1 MVEQHSSVDAA
12 AQTKLVHA
20 DSVEDAPKLLRE
32 AHAAGQAV
40 LPCGKRSRQAR
51 IAPTAK
57 ADCWLS
63 LARCDRLLWLDAED
77 QTCEVQAG
85 MSMASL
91 QQHLQGTGLE
101 LALMCRGAETGTLG
115 GLFLSAEPSLLAS
128 SCGPSRDFVLGG
140 GWILANG
147 TAVRSGARVVKSV
160 AGYDVTRL
168 LLGSRGQLAINTSL
182 ILRLR
187 PAPRELHYYSVEAAS
202 WPELRNQLAP
212 ARLLFPS
219 EENGNML
226 LQFAN
231 LKVQHAA
238 LEPVDFELAEQ
249 QRVAFVGQ
257 MTTQLPTPSPW
268 LEATAEA
275 CAPGAPH
282 FGRRP

>member
-1 MVEQHSSVDAA
+1 MADDNQAGAA
-12 AQTKLVHA
+12 VAPITVCA
-20 DSVEDAPKLLRE
+20 DSVEHASQLLQDAQ
-32 AHAAGQAV
+32 AAGQSV
-40 LPCGKRSRQAR
+40 LPCGNRSRQAR

-57 ADCWLS
+57 ADFWLS
-63 LARCDRLLWLDAED
+63 MATCQEMLWLDAED

-85 MSMASL
+85 MSMTGL
-91 QQHLQGTGLE
+91 NQHLNGTGLE
-101 LALMCRGAETGTLG
+101 LALMCRGAQTGTLG
-115 GLFLSAEPSLLAS
+115 GLFMSAEPSLLAS

-147 TAVRSGARVVKSV
+147 KSVRSGSRVVKSV

-168 LLGSRGQLAINTSL
+168 LLGSRGQLAINSSL

-202 WPELRNQLAP
+202 WPELREQVAP

-219 EENGNML
+219 KECGQML

-231 LKVQHAA
+231 LKVQHASLTA
-238 LEPVDFELAEQ
+238 VDFEQAEE
-249 QRVAFVGQ
+249 QRLEFVEQ
-257 MTTQLPTPSPW
+257 MTTKLPEPSPW
-268 LEATAEA
+268 LDATAEA
-275 CAPGAPH
+275 CAPGAAH

>member
-1 MVEQHSSVDAA
+1 MVDDNQGATAA
-12 AQTKLVHA
+12 ATPITVCA
-20 DSVEDAPKLLRE
+20 DSAEHASQLLQN
-32 AHAAGQAV
+32 AHAAGQSV
-40 LPCGKRSRQAR
+40 LPCGNQSRQAR

-63 LARCDRLLWLDAED
+63 MANCQKMLWLDAED

-85 MSMASL
+85 MTVTVL
-91 QQHLQGTGLE
+91 NQHLDGTGLE
-101 LALMCRGAETGTLG
+101 LALMCRGAQTGTLG
-115 GLFLSAEPSLLAS
+115 GLFMSAEPSLLAS

-147 TAVRSGARVVKSV
+147 KSVRSGSRVVKSV

-168 LLGSRGQLAINTSL
+168 MLGSRGQLAINSSL

-187 PAPRELHYYSVEAAS
+187 PAPRELHYYSLEAAL
-202 WPELRNQLAP
+202 WPELRNQIAP

-219 EENGNML
+219 KECGQML

-231 LKVQHAA
+231 LKVQHASLTA
-238 LEPVDFELAEQ
+238 VDFGQAEA
-249 QRVAFVGQ
+249 QRLEHVEQ
-257 MTTQLPTPSPW
+257 MTTLLPAASPW
-268 LEATAEA
+268 LQATAEA
-275 CAPGAPH
+275 CAPGAAH

>member
-1 MVEQHSSVDAA
+1 MVDANKVA
-12 AQTKLVHA
+12 GAVAESTSVFA
-20 DSVEDAPKLLRE
+20 DSVEHATQLLQE
-32 AHAAGQAV
+32 THAGGQSV
-40 LPCGKRSRQAR
+40 MPCGNRSRQAR
-51 IAPTAK
+51 IAPTAN

-63 LARCDRLLWLDAED
+63 MAHCHEMLWLDAED

-85 MSMASL
+85 MSMTVL
-91 QQHLQGTGLE
+91 NQHLKDTGLE
-101 LALMCRGAETGTLG
+101 LALMCRGGETGTLG
-115 GLFLSAEPSLLAS
+115 GLFMSAEPSLLAS

-168 LLGSRGQLAINTSL
+168 LLGTRGQLAINSSL

-187 PAPRELHYYSVEAAS
+187 PAPRELNYYSVEAAA
-202 WPELRNQLAP
+202 WPELRDRIAP
-212 ARLLFPS
+212 ARLLFPAK
-219 EENGNML
+219 ECGQML

-231 LKVQHAA
+231 LKVQHASLNA
-238 LEPVDFELAEQ
+238 VDFEQAER
-249 QRVAFVGQ
+249 QRLEFVEQ
-257 MTTQLPTPSPW
+257 MNTQLPVPSPW